1 LVALSDDLTLP
12 LLQVRASLDLLKI
25 NNFNKASAR
34 LHAHETELNIDI
46 GLQLAEAYRLLL
58 NSDELNKLPMQPLA
72 IGALLEEI
80 AHNLTPYAKQYDTVV
95 QVSVQ
100 HRLSPVLV
108 HEPSLRSA
116 LEVLSSSLIRAQTAQ
131 GEQKTYNLLLGA
143 HRNSDNSIATGVF
156 STVNGL
162 SDKTLRAA
170 RSLVGKARQPLPTV
184 PPGAAAG
191 ILIADLICAS
201 MWQPLR
207 AAAHNNLTGLATSI
221 PASRQLQFV

>member
-58 NSDELNKLPMQPLA
+58 NSDELNKL
-72 IGALLEEI
+72 
-80 AHNLTPYAKQYDTVV
+80 
-95 QVSVQ
+95 
-100 HRLSPVLV
+100 
-108 HEPSLRSA
+108 LRSA